1 MVTNKRTHTR
11 HAMNRMSPLRLAA
24 LALGIAIAPLQA
36 QSNPPLGK
44 WNIEYAR
51 GMRVEND
58 VPTPVMG
65 TGTLTIVQDADSLL
79 GTIDGSARADGTTA
93 PTTKLSGRL
102 NNGSAV
108 LISRSK
114 AKVNMNGEM
123 NEIDITV
130 TWTLPATGD
139 ALSGTLLRKVGVASP
154 MADAPASPVK
164 GTRIKS

>member
-1 MVTNKRTHTR
+1 
-11 HAMNRMSPLRLAA
+11 MNRMSPLRLAA
-24 LALGIAIAPLQA
+24 LALAVAVAPLQA
-36 QSNPPLGK
+36 QSNPLLGK
-44 WNIEYAR
+44 WTIEYAR

-58 VPTPVMG
+58 VATPVMG

-79 GTIDGSARADGTTA
+79 GTIDGSPRPDGTMA
-93 PTTKLSGRL
+93 PATKLGGRL

-108 LISRSK
+108 LISKSK
-114 AKVNMNGEM
+114 ARVNMNGEM
-123 NEIDITV
+123 SEIDITV
-130 TWTLPATGD
+130 TWTLSAAGD